1 MTTHAH
7 KQQRVR
13 TLQLCGSRDRRT
25 ARGTS
30 VCYFKSLCQNL
41 MILDNKIP
49 HRNSGLLFFFGWLQQ
64 WRCDNHNNVIIM
76 GRVSAVCR
84 MELTFMYFFS
94 DRSDVEFQA
103 ADVGDGGPAREG
115 APRHEKE
122 RLRGWEVEWLWGQ
135 SSVWRI
141 Y

>member
-1 MTTHAH
+1 MA
-7 KQQRVR
+7 
-13 TLQLCGSRDRRT
+13 T
-25 ARGTS
+25 A
-30 VCYFKSLCQNL
+30 
-41 MILDNKIP
+41 
-49 HRNSGLLFFFGWLQQ
+49 
-64 WRCDNHNNVIIM
+64 VIT
-76 GRVSAVCR
+76 GRVSAVCW
-84 MELTFMYFFS
+84 MGLTFMYFFS
-94 DRSDVEFQA
+94 DRSDVELQA